1 MIIGVRTDPVK
12 KYLCEAEGG
21 PLWPSLRMDDLASLV
36 AGVKEVVYA
45 CVKDRAETRVME
57 ELCADLKLERMVLG
71 PAKPASAGGVDV
83 LIGSNTRKLRRAAK
97 YYDQPGSFEWGA
109 ALDYPECCV
118 RSYVQWRFLPR
129 RRDLVAFIYAA
140 TPAGRPISFLLNNV
154 YNFYSRLFE
163 KDDGAA
169 YGRFCGLNSG
179 FDREPVL
186 PWHPCSYAC
195 SGSLAGG
202 RRIFEVLERYMPG
215 LAAARRET
223 LSKPVLFRDKY
234 LFAALEACGPRGAY
248 RLAERPRSL
257 LGGAEL
263 KRLAGL
269 PVPRGAAFPTP
280 PKGWLLLPF
289 TSGLR

>member
-1 MIIGVRTDPVK
+1 
-12 KYLCEAEGG
+12 
-21 PLWPSLRMDDLASLV
+21 MDDLASLV

-57 ELCADLKLERMVLG
+57 ELCADLKLERIILG

-163 KDDGAA
+163 KDDGSA

-195 SGSLAGG
+195 PASLAGG
-202 RRIFEVLERYMPG
+202 RRIFEVMERYMPG

-223 LSKPVLFRDKY
+223 LSKPVLFKDKY
-234 LFAALEACGPRGAY
+234 LFAANQNGSNTNPYYVEEYQQFDLSVTYQFNDRWSAGFEAINLTGEDVRWHARTEKQMVKLVDQSPRY
-248 RLAERPRSL
+248 M
-257 LGGAEL
+257 
-263 KRLAGL
+263 
-269 PVPRGAAFPTP
+269 V
-280 PKGWLLLPF
+280 
-289 TSGLR
+289 GLRYTF